1 MYAKDSARPSS
12 HLPSMAPGFDQLSV
26 DDFGPEEDE
35 IDFSDLE
42 AKYRDIREDQ
52 GFDNFVVV
60 DGLPIVTEEQ
70 KPKLV
75 KFLLKS
81 LNKVGTVKDG
91 EDSVHMPITESGKS
105 EGYAAYTQES

>member
-1 MYAKDSARPSS
+1 MTDN
-12 HLPSMAPGFDQLSV
+12 
-26 DDFGPEEDE
+26 DFPPEMDE
-35 IDFSDLE
+35 VDFSDLE
-42 AKYRDIREDQ
+42 EKYRDLREEQ

-81 LNKVGTVKDG
+81 LNRAGTVKNG
-91 EDSVHMPITESGKS
+91 EDSVHMPIGSSGKS
-105 EGYAAYTQES
+105 EG